1 MKIDVVVDDDDDDDV
16 AREEENTARLVA
28 YHRCKTSSSW

>member
-1 MKIDVVVDDDDDDDV
+1 MKNDVVDDDDDDDV
-16 AREEENTARLVA
+16 VREENTARLVA